1 MEISEKWE
9 RVAGRVPGL
18 SGGKMMKNKRIQ
30 CSYCGRSEYFYK
42 LMISELLDK
51 GWRSYSVN
59 QY

>member
-1 MEISEKWE
+1 
-9 RVAGRVPGL
+9 
-18 SGGKMMKNKRIQ
+18 MMKNKRIQ